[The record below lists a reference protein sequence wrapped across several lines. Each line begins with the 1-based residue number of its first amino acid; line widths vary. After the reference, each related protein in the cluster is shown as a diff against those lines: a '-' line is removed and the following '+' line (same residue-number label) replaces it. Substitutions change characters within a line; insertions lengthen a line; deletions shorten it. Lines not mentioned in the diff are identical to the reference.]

1 LQYVTIGTHTPPP
14 PRSPRRAMPKLT
26 RRRRR
31 GNNVHI
37 QTGGIPIFSGAQ
49 GCVFKPAL
57 KCTHQPRNP
66 NDGNISKLE
75 EKESAESEMREYDQ
89 IKQYL
94 KQIPNYQT
102 YFSMNATLCEPDPL
116 DPRDLANFDD
126 VCTNMHPLK
135 INAANVN
142 FNLRKLRMINMPD
155 LGIDLKV
162 WMEQAPFNAGRLRK
176 LNDHVSNLLIRAV
189 VPMNQLGVIH
199 NDLKSENV
207 MIDRTNHSR
216 IIDWGLAGITTP
228 EQVIPVHHFMNN
240 PVTFNRP
247 FSTMVI
253 SRDTRDLH
261 SNYLRTMPTNT
272 TTTMTLERMKEF
284 TSTIYKKYTEMFDI
298 NGFNYLQHVFKSM
311 FGATTTAML
320 MDAVATYNAEI
331 LHHFTDQTSRTF
343 KLDEYFSKV
352 YRYNTDVWGLM
363 SVFYSIF
370 MMPRKSFIM
379 SDAAHA
385 DMLRRYRVLF
395 RTVVFARG
403 HERMN
408 VSHIVQHLRQISH
421 AVSNAPRSRSK
432 KKRTVR
438 FNLHLNLNP
447 TPKSTHPLI
456 DRIPTPHPIN
466 LGGNVFYD
474 RIIPLKK

>member
-1 LQYVTIGTHTPPP
+1 
-14 PRSPRRAMPKLT
+14 MPKFT

-31 GNNVHI
+31 RNDVVHT

-75 EKESAESEMREYDQ
+75 EKESAELEMREYDQ

-94 KQIPNYQT
+94 KKIPNYQT
-102 YFSMNATLCEPDPL
+102 HFNMNAMLCEPDPL

-142 FNLRKLRMINMPD
+142 FNLSKLRMINMPD

-207 MIDRTNHSR
+207 MLDRNNDIR

-228 EQVIPVHHFMNN
+228 EQVIPEHYFMNN

-253 SRDTRDLH
+253 SHETHDIY
-261 SNYLRTMPTNT
+261 SKYLRTMPMTTTT
-272 TTTMTLERMKEF
+272 TTTMTVERMKEF
-284 TSTIYKKYTEMFDI
+284 TGAMYKKYTKLFDR
-298 NGFNYLQHVFKSM
+298 NGFNYLQYVFKSM

-331 LHHFTDQTSRTF
+331 LHHFTDRTSNTF

-370 MMPRKSFIM
+370 MLPRKSFIM
-379 SDAAHA
+379 SDAAYA
-385 DMLRRYRVLF
+385 DMLRRYRALF

-408 VSHIVQHLRQISH
+408 VSHIVQQLQQISH

-438 FNLHLNLNP
+438 FNLSLNP
-447 TPKSTHPLI
+447 NPNTNPNPKSRYNINMIH
-456 DRIPTPHPIN
+456 RIPTPHPIN
-466 LGGNVFYD
+466 LGGNTFYE
-474 RIIPLKK
+474 RIIPTKK